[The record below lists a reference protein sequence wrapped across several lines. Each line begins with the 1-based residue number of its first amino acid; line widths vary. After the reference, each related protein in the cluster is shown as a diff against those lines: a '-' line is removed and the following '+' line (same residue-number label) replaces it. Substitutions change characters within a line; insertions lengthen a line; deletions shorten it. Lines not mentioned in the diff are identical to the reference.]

1 MRDFNGLELTN
12 PPQGKTDTKGL
23 SAPVSNRLRGRYRF
37 ALLRRFSGF
46 CEFGGFRSFATAS
59 IAASTLATA
68 ARMNWARLLGP
79 TRASI
84 RSAVPFG
91 NRTGMA
97 GSNPNGGR
105 PMRAALS
112 DT

>member
-1 MRDFNGLELTN
+1 M
-12 PPQGKTDTKGL
+12 GKTATTF
-23 SAPVSNRLRGRYRF
+23 APYRF
-37 ALLRRFSGF
+37 ALRRRFRG
-46 CEFGGFRSFATAS
+46 FGGFRSFATAS

-68 ARMNWARLLGP
+68 SRMNWARLLGP

-91 NRTGMA
+91 NRTGIA

-105 PMRAALS
+105 PMPAALS